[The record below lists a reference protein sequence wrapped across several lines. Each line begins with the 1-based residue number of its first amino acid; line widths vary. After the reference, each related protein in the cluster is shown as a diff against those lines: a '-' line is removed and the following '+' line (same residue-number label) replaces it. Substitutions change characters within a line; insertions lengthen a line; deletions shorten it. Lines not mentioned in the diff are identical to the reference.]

1 MIIGICIAVLI
12 GPVEFAVICWLA
24 KRRGTG

>member
-12 GPVEFAVICWLA
+12 VPVEYAVICWLA
-24 KRRGTG
+24 KRRGAG